1 MSTARMGMGRE
12 RGRYGLVRE
21 QACDSL
27 HEPSRE
33 QEHTG
38 V

>member
-12 RGRYGLVRE
+12 WGRYGLVRE
-21 QACDSL
+21 QACDLL